1 MKLSRFHDSH
11 CEFNILTRVD
21 LSFFFFI
28 FFHIFFIPSLN
39 IELVE
44 NWTVFLFNFLS
55 IGLSQSHDLSHRFDK
70 LSRVDFI
77 HCFGSCFN

>member
-1 MKLSRFHDSH
+1 MNLSRFHDSR

-28 FFHIFFIPSLN
+28 FFIPSLN
-39 IELVE
+39 IELVG

-55 IGLSQSHDLSHRFDK
+55 IELSQSHDLSHRFDK
-70 LSRVDFI
+70 LSRVDFV